1 MKAFVARIA
10 LAVVLFAGVCAP
22 AFAQEI
28 NLASFEKR
36 VTVHTLKNGL
46 TLVIAVREEAPV
58 FSFFTIVDAGSVQDI
73 PGHTGLAHMMEHEAF
88 KGTPNIG
95 TNNWAAEKAA
105 LQEVEKAYYAYLNE
119 REKTVGRDEAK
130 LKQLEKAWMDAREKA
145 DKFVSPN
152 EFSKILD
159 ENGETGMNAFT
170 APDETGYFYSL
181 PANRLELWAYME
193 SERFLHPVMREFYKE
208 RDVVMEER
216 RLRTDSSPIGR
227 MVEQFVAE
235 AFMAHPYHQPAVGW
249 MSDLQ
254 RISATDA
261 EAFFHKYYVP
271 SNMTIG
277 VVGDVKPAEVIRVA
291 EKYFGRIPSP
301 PKPLDSTPVEPQ
313 QNSVRE
319 VIIHDQSQPLFLEG
333 YHRPGYLDPDDVVY
347 DVISDVLTDGR
358 TSRLYRSLV
367 RDKKIALAAQG
378 FNGFP
383 GNKYPELFAFFAVSA
398 PGHTPQELADATH
411 AEIDRLK
418 NEFVGDD
425 ELRSVKTRAKAS
437 LIRSLG
443 NNEGLAQNLAIY
455 QLRYGDWREL
465 FREVDKFDKVTKE
478 DIRRVSNKVFLESNR
493 TVSMIQTATPA
504 GASPGVKPAPPKSDS
519 PKGGQ

>member
-1 MKAFVARIA
+1 MKAFIARIS
-10 LAVVLFAGVCAP
+10 LAFLVVAAVCTP
-22 AFAQEI
+22 VFAQEI

-46 TLVIAVREEAPV
+46 TLVIAVRPEAPV

-95 TNNWAAEKAA
+95 TNNWAAEKVA
-105 LQEVEKAYYAYLNE
+105 LQEVEKAYSAYLAE
-119 REKTVGRDEAK
+119 REKSVGRDETK
-130 LKQLEKAWMDAREKA
+130 LKQLEKTWMDAREKA
-145 DKFVSPN
+145 DKFVSAN

-159 ENGETGMNAFT
+159 QNGEEGMNAFT

-227 MVEQFVAE
+227 MVEQFIAE
-235 AFMAHPYHQPAVGW
+235 SFMAHPYHQPAVGW

-277 VVGDVKPAEVIRVA
+277 VVGDVKPAEVVRVA

-301 PKPLDSTPVEPQ
+301 PKPPDVTTAEPP
-313 QNSVRE
+313 QNGMRA
-319 VIIHDQSQPLFLEG
+319 ITIQDMSQPFYLEG

-347 DVISDVLTDGR
+347 DVMSDVLTDGR

-378 FNGFP
+378 FSGFP

-398 PGHTPQELADATH
+398 PGHTPKELADATH

-418 NEFVGDD
+418 NEFVGDE

-443 NNEGLAQNLAIY
+443 NNEGLAQNLATY

-478 DIRRVSNKVFLESNR
+478 DIRRVANKIFVESNR
-493 TVSMIQTATPA
+493 TVAIIETATP
-504 GASPGVKPAPPKSDS
+504 KPPPKADS
-519 PKGGQ
+519 SAPKGGQ